1 MKPKKLIRKNIIEK
15 LKEGEWEIIT
25 DQTEL
30 NNLYALKVSEEL
42 AEIQQSEHKDIMEFV
57 DLIQVAFS
65 FAKQNGFTHEQLAM
79 SLVEKSIDKGT
90 FSRLA
95 LNNLN
100 PSNPSNKL
108 YFQQPQQF
116 QEQQTVTD
124 RPKVNMVVDYL
135 EACCNELAD
144 CNNTEDEFQVFVK
157 YEDLILS
164 HLFPSQPSEK
174 KPLEEITDEE
184 EAERVYAIYRD
195 EHPDTDLP
203 NDYIFQWLLMKRF
216 LQKGEI
222 RNEND

>member
-1 MKPKKLIRKNIIEK
+1 MKPPEEFLTRGKGNFINC
-15 LKEGEWEIIT
+15 T
-25 DQTEL
+25 D
-30 NNLYALKVSEEL
+30 YDDA
-42 AEIQQSEHKDIMEFV
+42 IQAMKDY
-57 DLIQVAFS
+57 
-65 FAKQNGFTHEQLAM
+65 AKQMCEFQISQLRETAKNM
-79 SLVEKSIDKGT
+79 ST
-90 FSRLA
+90 
-95 LNNLN
+95 
-100 PSNPSNKL
+100 
-108 YFQQPQQF
+108 QQF
-116 QEQQTVTD
+116 QHQDKQTVTD